1 MKQKSLDRE
10 DESSVWILVV
20 ASFDNDER
28 KPEPLITLAFK
39 SRGDAMYALKKSKKS
54 FADDPSCAYQMQRLP
69 IFDKVKTDL
78 LFTLITSE
86 EDADSENM
94 H

>member
-39 SRGDAMYALKKSKKS
+39 SRGDAMYALKKSKKVLRTTRP
-54 FADDPSCAYQMQRLP
+54 AHIRCKDCRYLT
-69 IFDKVKTDL
+69 K
-78 LFTLITSE
+78 
-86 EDADSENM
+86 
-94 H
+94 